1 MSTSKL
7 RQILQLL
14 GDGMSQN
21 KICSE
26 VHCSKRKVSATRRLV
41 DVDGRGIGELLLL
54 SDAELDRLLTKDG
67 EGSVS
72 EDARKQ
78 KLASMMPEIM
88 RRLSR
93 RHAHVQ
99 YVFEDYYR
107 KECPDGYGYTQFK
120 KYVTEYRKN
129 HDVSYHN
136 TYEPGDEWQI
146 DFAGDPLYVT
156 DRLTKSKIKVV
167 VLVCVMPYSNLPF
180 IMALPSAKTEYF
192 YHGLNKG
199 LEFMGALPK
208 VAKSDNMKQWV
219 TKSDRYSPTFSD
231 ANVEWG
237 FYYGIATTACRVRS
251 PRDKGPV
258 EGAVNQLYR
267 FIYAR
272 IESEEFFDINSLNS
286 RMWELLDEYCDRP
299 YKGSTRW
306 EIFNKYE
313 KPKMQP
319 LPERMFR
326 FRCRKTVKL
335 GSTYHVC
342 VGSERHFYSVPYK
355 YVGQMV
361 KVMWDA
367 EFVEVYVGDDRVAF
381 HQRSLVPYGYATS
394 DDHMPENHTAYEAGQ
409 GQNAATLIERGM
421 RIGASVKWAI
431 ESILK
436 RTTFPQQAYGTCN
449 GLLALGKKYGY
460 NRLVRACE
468 IMQQNTGTV
477 TYRAVDNILKNNR
490 DLPDNPS
497 ETVSRTPFN
506 DNVRGADAFRSI
518 IESDQKQEDDSH
530 GE

>member
-267 FIYAR
+267 FIYA
-272 IESEEFFDINSLNS
+272 
-286 RMWELLDEYCDRP
+286 
-299 YKGSTRW
+299 
-306 EIFNKYE
+306 
-313 KPKMQP
+313 
-319 LPERMFR
+319 
-326 FRCRKTVKL
+326 
-335 GSTYHVC
+335 H
-342 VGSERHFYSVPYK
+342 
-355 YVGQMV
+355 
-361 KVMWDA
+361 
-367 EFVEVYVGDDRVAF
+367 
-381 HQRSLVPYGYATS
+381 
-394 DDHMPENHTAYEAGQ
+394 
-409 GQNAATLIERGM
+409 
-421 RIGASVKWAI
+421 
-431 ESILK
+431 
-436 RTTFPQQAYGTCN
+436 
-449 GLLALGKKYGY
+449 
-460 NRLVRACE
+460 
-468 IMQQNTGTV
+468 
-477 TYRAVDNILKNNR
+477 
-490 DLPDNPS
+490 
-497 ETVSRTPFN
+497 
-506 DNVRGADAFRSI
+506 
-518 IESDQKQEDDSH
+518 
-530 GE
+530 